1 MKRLL
6 TLSALMFS
14 LMLVPGC
21 GGDTHESLAKETID
35 TMKKMVAT
43 LEGIKDE
50 ASAKSA
56 KPTLTDLSAKMK
68 DIETRMGKLPA
79 PTEADGKAM
88 ESKYGKEMEEVSM
101 KLQSQMFRIIGDPK
115 IAAVLQDINMKLK

>member
-1 MKRLL
+1 MKHLL
-6 TLSALMFS
+6 TLSALMFT
-14 LMLVPGC
+14 LLLVPGC

-56 KPTLTDLSAKMK
+56 KSTITDLSAKMK

-88 ESKYGKEMEEVSM
+88 ETKYGKEMEEVSM

-115 IAAVLQDINMKLK
+115 IAAVLQDIDMKLK